1 MYSLATMS
9 NPAEEAR
16 APRWR
21 AKLLVALV
29 VVVAGAIV
37 VRQTLAE
44 RRAEGAGTGNQL
56 MAGEKPEEEPGAFEK
71 ILPYITEAGSAM
83 LLGYMLA
90 LATRSALKLALAAL
104 VLGFVGLQFLAYK
117 GILAVDLGEFA
128 GWIGNSVLNVTSGGD
143 AGQVA
148 QEKVPTA
155 GAGMLGYLLGLKKG

>member
-1 MYSLATMS
+1 MTE
-9 NPAEEAR
+9 PAQESR

-21 AKLLVALV
+21 AKLLIALV

-37 VRQTLAE
+37 VRHTLAD

-56 MAGEKPEEEPGAFEK
+56 VAGEKPEEDEPTAFEK

-90 LATRSALKLALAAL
+90 LATRFALKLVIVVL

-117 GILAVDLGEFA
+117 GILTVDLGEFA
-128 GWIGNSVLNVTSGGD
+128 GWVGNNVLNVSSDGD